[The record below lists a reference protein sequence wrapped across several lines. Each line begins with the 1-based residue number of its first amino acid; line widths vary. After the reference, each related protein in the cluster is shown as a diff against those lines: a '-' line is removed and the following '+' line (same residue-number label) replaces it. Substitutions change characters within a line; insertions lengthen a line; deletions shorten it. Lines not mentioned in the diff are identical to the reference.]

1 MIKTHNH
8 PLYRSERKFP
18 PMVVAFSSKTDSF
31 IAKQP
36 ATTEGVFG
44 TVNNNSKQT
53 NKPNNET
60 ANAFEKALKQSTAPK
75 TDAPKKKTT
84 TTPPAKPT
92 KPVEASV
99 PAENVQA
106 VNPTEESKPVSATTT
121 PAPAIDTSLA
131 FASVVQGQLASTN
144 PSPTI
149 PTEDP
154 STAAQ
159 QATVVDPKLTQ
170 QPEPFASVTSKE
182 SSQQATVV
190 DPKLTQQPEPANVTS
205 KESSQQHPSEQQ
217 QDTTKNNN
225 QSEAFLSNE
234 DPEKS
239 NNLNRQPAEEP
250 PLLQSST
257 ASNTL
262 LPADIQLAMQP
273 VAPPENLPLADVS
286 VKEVASVVAQVGGQL
301 ESVISNGAGNKQV
314 TMVLQPEALG
324 TVRVQLHQGENKAVS
339 GKIIVQTP
347 EAFTALNQQIDSLK
361 ARMEGQGVT
370 VQKLE
375 IVLAPP
381 TDNLVLD
388 SRHHQAV
395 LAASSSE
402 SAFNDTGSQQKQ
414 QGQTDAGFK
423 EEPEAFS
430 MDKYRQSSS
439 ENASQ
444 EGQTTANQQDRKEAY
459 QAHLNELRGLRSY
472 RLAMKGS
479 NASSQYA

>member
-159 QATVVDPKLTQ
+159 Q
-170 QPEPFASVTSKE
+170 
-182 SSQQATVV
+182 
-190 DPKLTQQPEPANVTS
+190 PEPANVTS
-205 KESSQQHPSEQQ
+205 KESFQQQSATPVFPQSTLLTQQPKPANTSQKEAPQQHPSEQQ

-301 ESVISNGAGNKQV
+301 ESIVTNGAGNKQV

>member
-1 MIKTHNH
+1 
-8 PLYRSERKFP
+8 
-18 PMVVAFSSKTDSF
+18 MVVAFSSKTDSF

-75 TDAPKKKTT
+75 TDAPKKKNTST
-84 TTPPAKPT
+84 PAKPT

-170 QPEPFASVTSKE
+170 QPEPFASVT
-182 SSQQATVV
+182 
-190 DPKLTQQPEPANVTS
+190 P

-257 ASNTL
+257 TSNTL

-301 ESVISNGAGNKQV
+301 ESIVTNGAGNKQV

>member
-75 TDAPKKKTT
+75 TDAPKKKNTST
-84 TTPPAKPT
+84 PAKPT

-159 QATVVDPKLTQ
+159 Q
-170 QPEPFASVTSKE
+170 
-182 SSQQATVV
+182 
-190 DPKLTQQPEPANVTS
+190 PEPANVTS
-205 KESSQQHPSEQQ
+205 KESFQQQSATPVFPQSTLLTQQPKPANTSQKEAPQQHPSEQQ

-301 ESVISNGAGNKQV
+301 ESIVTNGAGNKQV

-414 QGQTDAGFK
+414 QGHTDAGFK

>member
-75 TDAPKKKTT
+75 TDAPKKKNTT
-84 TTPPAKPT
+84 TPAKPT

-159 QATVVDPKLTQ
+159 QATVVDPKL
-170 QPEPFASVTSKE
+170 P
-182 SSQQATVV
+182 
-190 DPKLTQQPEPANVTS
+190 QQPEPANVTS

-257 ASNTL
+257 TSNTL

-301 ESVISNGAGNKQV
+301 ESIVTNGAGNKQV

-381 TDNLVLD
+381 TDNVVLD

>member
-75 TDAPKKKTT
+75 TDAPKKKNTST
-84 TTPPAKPT
+84 PAKPT

-159 QATVVDPKLTQ
+159 Q
-170 QPEPFASVTSKE
+170 
-182 SSQQATVV
+182 
-190 DPKLTQQPEPANVTS
+190 PEPANVTS
-205 KESSQQHPSEQQ
+205 KESFQQQSATPVFPQSTLLTQQPKPANTSQKEAPQQHPSEQQ

-301 ESVISNGAGNKQV
+301 ESIVTNGAGNKQV

>member
-159 QATVVDPKLTQ
+159 QATVVDPKL
-170 QPEPFASVTSKE
+170 P
-182 SSQQATVV
+182 
-190 DPKLTQQPEPANVTS
+190 QQPEPANVTS

-273 VAPPENLPLADVS
+273 VAPPENLTLADVS

>member
-75 TDAPKKKTT
+75 TDAPKKKNTST
-84 TTPPAKPT
+84 PAKPT

-170 QPEPFASVTSKE
+170 QPEF
-182 SSQQATVV
+182 
-190 DPKLTQQPEPANVTS
+190 ANVTS

-301 ESVISNGAGNKQV
+301 ESIVTNGAGNKQV